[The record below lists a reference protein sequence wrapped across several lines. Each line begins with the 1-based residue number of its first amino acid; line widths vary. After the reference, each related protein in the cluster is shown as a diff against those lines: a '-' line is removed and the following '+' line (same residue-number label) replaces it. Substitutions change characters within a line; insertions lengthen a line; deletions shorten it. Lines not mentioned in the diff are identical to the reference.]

1 MSLAVDAYR
10 HLLAKEQ
17 ELSKHLLHQS
27 ENDCLADICPQCFG
41 PPGQPNLISSEPDF
55 IVCMDG
61 NFQHRRHILASVEPR
76 EITYGNP
83 SLFLDPSTVDNM
95 ETCLSTTASNTNQR
109 LVCFD

>member
-17 ELSKHLLHQS
+17 ELTKELLH
-27 ENDCLADICPQCFG
+27 NNDHDCLADICPQCFG
-41 PPGQPNLISSEPDF
+41 PSEANPIDTDPDF

-76 EITYGNP
+76 DITYGIP
-83 SLFLDPSTVDNM
+83 SLFLDPSAVENM
-95 ETCLSTTASNTNQR
+95 ETRLRMASTNTDQR
-109 LVCFD
+109 LV